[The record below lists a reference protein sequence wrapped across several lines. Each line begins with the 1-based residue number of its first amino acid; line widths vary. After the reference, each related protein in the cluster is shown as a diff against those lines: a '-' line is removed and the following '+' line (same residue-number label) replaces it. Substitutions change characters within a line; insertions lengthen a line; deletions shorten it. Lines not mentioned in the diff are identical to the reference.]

1 VVGIEEDLV
10 VVEGVG
16 SCWKQIEIEGAHR
29 QTERAYTAVF
39 QTSSWCT
46 ISTEL
51 AFSQGG
57 DSLT

>member
-1 VVGIEEDLV
+1 VVGIEEDLA

-16 SCWKQIEIEGAHR
+16 SCWKLIEIEGAHR
-29 QTERAYTAVF
+29 QTERAYTVVF
-39 QTSSWCT
+39 QTSFWCT

-51 AFSQGG
+51 ASSQDE